1 MEFIAKQPKFM
12 TIVDGV
18 AFRFT
23 NAKYVTENPE
33 EIAALNKQHKIFLKN
48 GTNPPFEP
56 LENLPEIKEDKKKP
70 KVKEVEL

>member
-1 MEFIAKQPKFM
+1 MEFIAKQHKFM

-18 AFRFT
+18 SFKFN
-23 NAKYVTENPE
+23 NAKYVTDNPG
-33 EIAALNKQHKIFLKN
+33 EIAALMKQHKIFLKN

-56 LENLPEIKEDKKKP
+56 LDNLPEIKEDKKKP